1 MRTSAQTRCPQPVC
15 AASLG
20 ENEII
25 GSVNRR
31 MSNSIG
37 RRNPLIAPFLMK

>member
-1 MRTSAQTRCPQPVC
+1 MRSSAQTRCPQPVC

-25 GSVNRR
+25 GSVNR
-31 MSNSIG
+31 
-37 RRNPLIAPFLMK
+37 LMKNPVIEVSDSL